1 MRGKADKK
9 RVVPVMTISW
19 GRTKRTFARRPRR
32 GKCWSGQTRERN
44 GMETIKREQM
54 STFIFQFTV
63 SSFLNKP
70 LRVEFQQ

>member
-19 GRTKRTFARRPRR
+19 GRTKRTLARRPRR
-32 GKCWSGQTRERN
+32 GKCWSGQTRERS

-63 SSFLNKP
+63 SSILNMSLK
-70 LRVEFQQ
+70 VEYQQ